1 MKKPFPLIAISV
13 AFEVFSMEPWLHEGE
28 TPQNST
34 PLPIPSVV
42 DPPKDW
48 LKILANEDLLDL
60 NAVVFTLA
68 ILSPITVMELPRVL
82 RPLMP
87 EKSALD
93 SDILSSSFVFCY
105 WLFVNR

>member
-13 AFEVFSMEPWLHEGE
+13 AFEVFSIEPWLHEAE

-34 PLPIPSVV
+34 PLPIPLDE

-60 NAVVFTLA
+60 KAVVFTFA
-68 ILSPITVMELPRVL
+68 ILSPITVMAVELALNPD
-82 RPLMP
+82 MP
-87 EKSALD
+87 ANNDPIISIFLH
-93 SDILSSSFVFCY
+93 
-105 WLFVNR
+105 